1 MDGLGSAGTLYFEG
15 FLLDRRAGCLRR
27 VENAGTAT
35 PIALGSRALDLLTL
49 LVGRR
54 GELVSKDEILAAVW
68 PGRVVEEANLNV
80 QISKLR
86 HILDHDRPQ
95 GSCIETVIGYGY
107 RFTGEVAP
115 ADPTA
120 LTESWPPSDNADALE
135 ESREPC
141 AADAADLAGNAQHA
155 ATTVSPRRLHVAVA
169 SFLASLSLVAVLVAA
184 LNWPSLR
191 FVEGLSIPPPL

>member
-54 GELVSKDEILAAVW
+54 GELVSKDELLAAVW

-86 HILDHDRPQ
+86 HILDQNRPQ
-95 GSCIETVIGYGY
+95 GSHIQTVIGYGY
-107 RFTGEVAP
+107 RFIGEVIQPEPPAITEGCLSSNSADELGQSSEPRGLGATGPSRKAGRAP
-115 ADPTA
+115 LIVLP
-120 LTESWPPSDNADALE
+120 LRPGV
-135 ESREPC
+135 
-141 AADAADLAGNAQHA
+141 AAASVLAFI
-155 ATTVSPRRLHVAVA
+155 T
-169 SFLASLSLVAVLVAA
+169 LVAA
-184 LNWPSLR
+184 LVACLNWASSRP
-191 FVEGLSIPPPL
+191 VEARLIPP